1 MFFSYPKLKTPI
13 PRSNSY
19 IIMQYICKIRKK
31 LNEHRVIEKNRG
43 RENNTLNCH
52 KIIFKFIY
60 YLNSLLILPLLKSVF
75 NFEKCCTCQPFPPS
89 LPPPPPPLSLS
100 NIQKCYNNISNLN
113 KVKQILTLYLD
124 IKYKMRSSK
133 Q

>member
-1 MFFSYPKLKTPI
+1 
-13 PRSNSY
+13 
-19 IIMQYICKIRKK
+19 MQYICKIRKI

-43 RENNTLNCH
+43 RKNNTLNCH

-75 NFEKCCTCQPFPPS
+75 NFEKCCTCQPPLPSPSPPKS
-89 LPPPPPPLSLS
+89 LF